1 MRFWI
6 NGAFRISLIG
16 ILITFGTVVWL
27 KVLRKTWSKKSPSF
41 YLVLFTWFP
50 GALLYTVV
58 TKDKIFS
65 EETEPKELPLVNLIL
80 LIVGYILLV
89 GLPILLRTLLGTNEI
104 GRHWFYILT
113 LTSYVPYLIGG
124 FVIYN
129 SRRKRFIVPAVILIL
144 LPLVFAIVYQS
155 FESFV
160 WVGWAGD
167 VSITIGTI
175 PWLIVLRKTW
185 SKKSPSFY
193 FVLLTWLPGA
203 LLYTV
208 VTENKIFSEETKPK
222 ELPLVNLILLVVGY
236 IVVVGLP
243 FFLGPLGRYQIVG
256 CEPYIFA
263 SFFVPYPI
271 GAFLIHNSRRK
282 RFIVPTAILLVLAP
296 LSQSFVL
303 AVVVLSAFA

>member
-6 NGAFRISLIG
+6 SGAFGISLIG
-16 ILITFGTVVWL
+16 FFITFGTIVWL
-27 KVLRKTWSKKSPSF
+27 KVLRKTWSKKSPIF
-41 YLVLFTWFP
+41 YLVLFSWFP

-65 EETEPKELPLVNLIL
+65 EETKPKELPLVNLIL
-80 LIVGYILLV
+80 LIVGYILPV
-89 GLPILLRTLLGTNEI
+89 GLPYLLRALLTTTEI
-104 GRHWFYILT
+104 GRYWPYILT
-113 LTSYVPYLIGG
+113 PQYIPYLIGG

-155 FESFV
+155 VVSFL
-160 WVGWAGD
+160 WAID
-167 VSITIGTI
+167 SVSITIGTI
-175 PWLIVLRKTW
+175 LWLIVLRKTR

-243 FFLGPLGRYQIVG
+243 FFLGPLERYQIVRY
-256 CEPYIFA
+256 EPYIFA
-263 SFFVPYPI
+263 SFFLPYPI